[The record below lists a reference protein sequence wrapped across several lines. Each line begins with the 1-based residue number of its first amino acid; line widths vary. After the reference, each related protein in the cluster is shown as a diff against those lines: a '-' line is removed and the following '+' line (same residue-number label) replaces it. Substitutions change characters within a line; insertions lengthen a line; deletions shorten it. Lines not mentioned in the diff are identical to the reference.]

1 MRFLYTL
8 QHALALSRS
17 ERRALTVLCSL
28 LLLGQLALW
37 WPVTHPPLDAVQL
50 AAADSQFFHLAARA
64 VEGGMAPETEAGRP
78 AAPRTRAAAPGLPA
92 QPIDINTA
100 DAALLERL
108 PRVGPAMAQRI
119 LDYRATH
126 GPFRRIED
134 LRQVRGIG
142 EKTFEQIRPH
152 VVVRE

>member
-1 MRFLYTL
+1 
-8 QHALALSRS
+8 
-17 ERRALTVLCSL
+17 
-28 LLLGQLALW
+28 
-37 WPVTHPPLDAVQL
+37 
-50 AAADSQFFHLAARA
+50 
-64 VEGGMAPETEAGRP
+64 MAPETEAGRP
-78 AAPRTRAAAPGLPA
+78 AAPRTRSAAPGLPA

-134 LRQVRGIG
+134 LRQIRGIG